1 MSYRLNT
8 LTLAIALLAAAAPA
22 SSQGLRLQASPALS
36 GTTPAVPAA
45 VAARATAQADFIVAV
60 VNSEPITN
68 NQVRTE
74 VARAVQQITR
84 QSGQQPNLQALAA
97 EVLDSLINRQAQL
110 QFARETGLKVESS
123 AVDQAEQSIAVQN
136 QFNVAELHRRVVLE
150 GQTVAQFRA
159 ELADQILLQRLRE
172 REVESRVRVSD
183 QDVAQFQSQQQ
194 SIQDLGA
201 MQLNLAQILVVVP
214 ESASDVQVQALRTR
228 AMRVLERARAGEDFA
243 ALVREFSEA
252 STVAN
257 GGQLGLRPASR
268 YPALFVEATQQ
279 LGVGDVAALVR
290 SPAGFHVLKVVEKLN
305 TNAPTMAVTQSHARH
320 ILLLPNA
327 TLSESQ
333 ARQQLA
339 EFKKQVLAGKADFAE
354 LARQYS
360 KDGSAAKGGDLGWAS
375 PGMFV
380 PEFEDAMNRLA
391 PGDISDPLLSRFG
404 VHLIQLQERRKATLT
419 PEQQREAVRAM
430 LREKKTAEA
439 YQTWAQDV
447 RARAYVEMR
456 EPPL

>member
-1 MSYRLNT
+1 MTYRLNT
-8 LTLAIALLAAAAPA
+8 LTLAVVLFAAAAPA
-22 SSQGLRLQASPALS
+22 ASQGLRLQPSATLS
-36 GTTPAVPAA
+36 AATPAIPVTP
-45 VAARATAQADFIVAV
+45 ARAAQADFIVVV

-68 NQVRTE
+68 SQVRLE
-74 VARAVQQITR
+74 VARALQQIAR
-84 QSGQQPNLQALAA
+84 QNRPQPNLQALTADI
-97 EVLDSLINRQAQL
+97 LDSLINRQAQL
-110 QFARETGLKVESS
+110 QLARETGLKVEP
-123 AVDQAEQSIAVQN
+123 AAIDQAEQSIAVQN
-136 QFNVAELHRRVVLE
+136 QIDVAELQRRVALD

-172 REVESRVRVSD
+172 RDVEARVRISD
-183 QDVAQFQSQQQ
+183 QEVSQFQSQQQ
-194 SIQDLGA
+194 SMPDLGA
-201 MQLNLAQILVVVP
+201 LQLNLAQIMVAVP
-214 ESASDVQVQALRTR
+214 ESASDVQVQALRAR
-228 AMRVLERARAGEDFA
+228 AQRVHERARAGEDFA

-268 YPALFVEATQQ
+268 YPALFVQATQQ
-279 LGVGDVAALVR
+279 LGVGDVAELLR
-290 SPAGFHVLKVVEKLN
+290 SPAGFHVLKVVEKIN
-305 TNAPTMAVTQSHARH
+305 TDAPTMAVTQSRARH

-327 TLSESQ
+327 TLSEMQ

-339 EFKKQVLAGKADFAE
+339 DLKKQVINGKADFAE
-354 LARQYS
+354 LARQHS
-360 KDGSAAKGGDLGWAS
+360 KDGSAARGGDLGWAS

-391 PGDISDPLLSRFG
+391 PGDISDPLVSRFG
-404 VHLIQLQERRKATLT
+404 VHLVQLQERRRATLT
-419 PEQQREAVRAM
+419 PDQQREAVRAM
-430 LREKKTAEA
+430 LREKKIAET